1 MAGIQNKLHVR
12 RGDTVQVVTG
22 SQRGV
27 RGRILRTLPAEG
39 KVVVEGANMVWKHL
53 RRSQQHPR
61 GGRIQVEAPMAASN
75 VRLLCPNRNCASFD
89 RPVRVRSVRKEDGK
103 KVRVCARCGIEVPKL
118 E

>member
-1 MAGIQNKLHVR
+1 MAGTQNKLHVR
-12 RGDTVQVVTG
+12 RGDTVQIVAG
-22 SQRGV
+22 SARGV

-61 GGRIQVEAPMAASN
+61 GGRVQVEAPLSASN
-75 VRLLCPNRNCASFD
+75 VSLLCPNKECSHFD
-89 RPVRVRSVRKEDGK
+89 RPVRVRNAQKDDGK
-103 KVRVCARCGIEVPKL
+103 KVRVCAKCGTEVPKL

>member
-12 RGDTVQVVTG
+12 RGDSVQIIAG

-53 RRSQQHPR
+53 RRSQEHPR
-61 GGRIQVEAPMAASN
+61 GGRIQVEAPMAVSN
-75 VRLLCPNRNCASFD
+75 VMLLCPNRDCSHFD
-89 RPVRVRSVRKEDGK
+89 RPVRTRTVQSEDGK
-103 KVRVCARCGIEVPKL
+103 KKRVCAKCGTEMPKL